1 MMDGWMDDWGGGGG
15 GGKQGL
21 FSLYTYAIL
30 TG

>member
-1 MMDGWMDDWGGGGG
+1 MMDGWMDDWGGGRE